1 MPGSTDEQ
9 YFISYSYTWMPAMEP
24 WTYS

>member
-9 YFISYSYTWMPAMEP
+9 YFISYSDTWMPAMEP